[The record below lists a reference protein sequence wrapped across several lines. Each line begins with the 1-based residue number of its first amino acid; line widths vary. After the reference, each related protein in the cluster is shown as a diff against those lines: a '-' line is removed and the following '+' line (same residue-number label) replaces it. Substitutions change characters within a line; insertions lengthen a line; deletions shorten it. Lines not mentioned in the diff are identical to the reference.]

1 MLLFEVDEV
10 TCKVTAAHDSNVLV
24 LPFTVTYAFTQQGA
38 NWLHY
43 IESGYYIT
51 LAGPRAQH
59 GFGFEVLLNDVQE
72 V

>member
-1 MLLFEVDEV
+1 MATTFGLEMHPARNIPMCVIPSVNLL
-10 TCKVTAAHDSNVLV
+10 
-24 LPFTVTYAFTQQGA
+24 
-38 NWLHY
+38 
-43 IESGYYIT
+43 I